1 MCKDKEQILM
11 EQLWG
16 YIVSF
21 ILEILKGCP
30 DPNKWQRKF
39 PDYSNSVR
47 SQQRRHHN
55 VQDRCNAIH
64 AHIDTLNHPSS
75 ICQLCWAAIYGQP

>member
-1 MCKDKEQILM
+1 MCKYKEQILM

-47 SQQRRHHN
+47 SQRGRHHN
-55 VQDRCNAIH
+55 VQDRSNAIH

-75 ICQLCWAAIYGQP
+75 ISQLCWAAI